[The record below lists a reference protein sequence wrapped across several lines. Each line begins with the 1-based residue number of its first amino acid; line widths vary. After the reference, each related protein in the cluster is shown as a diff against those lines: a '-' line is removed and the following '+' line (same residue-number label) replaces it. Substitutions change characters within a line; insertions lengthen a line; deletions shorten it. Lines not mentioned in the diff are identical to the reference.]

1 MMMYTKILA
10 GDSLPGC
17 SAFQVTLYMW
27 RSWTTSCW
35 DYWPPD
41 GAGAVPASWRQMH
54 FAFNPRSNF
63 EDGHKILDTISIIF
77 IIFIIFF
84 CCIIFFFIQFRTK
97 KIIRW
102 IFCFFFVWL
111 HLLNFDGGKKWRTD
125 FIFLFLHFR
134 FWCVNNVRFC
144 LNFCFCLSLSLFLL
158 RWRGW
163 RGSEGIWLGSRD
175 LSSREIHVSY

>member
-1 MMMYTKILA
+1 MALERCQPVGARCTLPLILVPTWKTDTK
-10 GDSLPGC
+10 
-17 SAFQVTLYMW
+17 
-27 RSWTTSCW
+27 
-35 DYWPPD
+35 YWIQFLLFLLFL
-41 GAGAVPASWRQMH
+41 S
-54 FAFNPRSNF
+54 
-63 EDGHKILDTISIIF
+63 
-77 IIFIIFF
+77 FF
-84 CCIIFFFIQFRTK
+84 FVVLFFFIQFRTK